1 MQKSNAFLQV
11 LAAEITRKNCMHNT
25 QRRFLGARK
34 GLAAML
40 VLLIFGAGMQGAQ
53 AWQVERYL
61 MCKQVMDSLPVG
73 VTTTFTTDDELAI
86 FWANLTD
93 VPAGLRFRWEWYF
106 PNGSLYGTFDIEAD
120 QPWDWTPVFGFM
132 NIRGYPPANIL
143 GTWTVKFYVERVLQ
157 ATVPFEITAARPT
170 VTVTSTELIT
180 RTSTMTLPI
189 ISISSAIQTSII
201 RVSVTTEIIQ
211 TDVLTLG
218 AAVAAALIA
227 GLVVGVL
234 VARRRT

>member
-1 MQKSNAFLQV
+1 MQKSKAFLQV
-11 LAAEITRKNCMHNT
+11 LAAETVRKNCMDNT
-25 QRRFLGARK
+25 WRFFGGRI

-40 VLLIFGAGMQGAQ
+40 VLLIFGAGMQGAK
-53 AWQVERYL
+53 AWRVERYL
-61 MCKQVMDSLPVG
+61 MCKQVMETLPIG
-73 VTTTFTTDDELAI
+73 VTTIFTTDDELAI

-106 PNGSLYGTFDIEAD
+106 PNGSLYGTFDIEAE

-143 GTWTVKFYVERVLQ
+143 GTWTVKFYVERVVQ

-189 ISISSAIQTSII
+189 VSISSVTQISTI

-218 AAVAAALIA
+218 AAAAGALIA

-234 VARRRT
+234 VTRRRT